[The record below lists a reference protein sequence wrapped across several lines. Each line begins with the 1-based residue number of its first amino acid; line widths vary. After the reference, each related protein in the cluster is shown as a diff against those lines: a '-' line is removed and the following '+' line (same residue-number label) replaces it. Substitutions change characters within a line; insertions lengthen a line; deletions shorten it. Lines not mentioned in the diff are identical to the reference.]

1 MVRRDKPWQT
11 GKMSAVIALSIVASL
26 TACTETEVSETEEYS
41 VGYDDG
47 YAEAQEHYASKMSD
61 AQASI
66 EAARTELAETKAAAE
81 NASEEVSRF
90 IDEDWGNVVLDVQSA
105 TYDTAREA
113 QEIDYYLD
121 EADGH
126 LTE

>member
-1 MVRRDKPWQT
+1 MVRRDTRWRT
-11 GKMSAVIALSIVASL
+11 GNMPAVIALSISASL
-26 TACTETEVSETEEYS
+26 AGCSETEVSETEEYS
-41 VGYDDG
+41 VGFDDG
-47 YAEAQEHYASKMSD
+47 YAEAQAHYASKMSD

-66 EAARTELAETKAAAE
+66 EAARTELEEAKAAAE
-81 NASEEVSRF
+81 KASEEVSRF

-113 QEIDYYLD
+113 QEVDYYLD

-126 LTE
+126 LTD

>member
-1 MVRRDKPWQT
+1 MP
-11 GKMSAVIALSIVASL
+11 ALIALSLAGSL
-26 TACTETEVSETEEYS
+26 TACSETEVTETEEYS
-41 VGYDDG
+41 TGYDDG

-66 EAARTELAETKAAAE
+66 EAARMELSEAQGSAQSAAE
-81 NASEEVSRF
+81 EASRF
-90 IDEDWGNVVLDVQSA
+90 SYDDWEYVVTDVQTA
-105 TYDTAREA
+105 TDDTVTAVA
-113 QEIDYYLD
+113 DVDYYLD